1 MLHGTQGCEGKQEC
15 IVLTLNTHQA
25 TFIGKFCDIMAGIG
39 SVTELIRR
47 DNAVRMD
54 KHEFCNSYLD
64 RVQNGTLTG
73 ADIIIN
79 VFVLEL
85 LRKDPK

>member
-1 MLHGTQGCEGKQEC
+1 
-15 IVLTLNTHQA
+15 
-25 TFIGKFCDIMAGIG
+25 MAGIG

-47 DNAVRMD
+47 DTAVRMD
-54 KHEFCNSYLD
+54 KHECCNIYLD
-64 RVQNGTLTG
+64 KVQNGTLTG

-79 VFVLEL
+79 VFVLDL